1 MRPHGQAQEDRSPGE
16 FNCLQLSTTKA
27 DLQITNW
34 LHQFHCNPQS
44 TDKIS
49 LIKEVATCAYLMVI
63 QTPRLCNDVAFL
75 PPQKD
80 QPNAIVCSPVLA
92 EDEIEAYEQDLQALK
107 QEAKTANVWEATEEA
122 AKVFFRG
129 MTGGSSGSDA
139 GIQKPQQAQ
148 PQIVGDILV
157 GGHAVVPTDLK
168 LKKSQIVED
177 GEKYVDTVASSD
189 GKMLS
194 KEAIEKLGLGD
205 PQAVEKLSK
214 KLEEIAEGAAWKLDV
229 VDTPWERKYRAIIGT
244 KEEDEVEGRADEAEK
259 EDGEAK
265 KEEGEAK
272 KEEGEAKKEG
282 QGEDRDKREGS
293 EEEYYK
299 EEL

>member
-1 MRPHGQAQEDRSPGE
+1 
-16 FNCLQLSTTKA
+16 
-27 DLQITNW
+27 
-34 LHQFHCNPQS
+34 
-44 TDKIS
+44 
-49 LIKEVATCAYLMVI
+49 MVI
-63 QTPRLCNDVAFL
+63 QTPRLCNDVAFF

-107 QEAKTANVWEATEEA
+107 QEVKTANVWEATEEA

-129 MTGGSSGSDA
+129 MTGVSSGSDA

-157 GGHAVVPTDLK
+157 GGHAVVPTDFE
-168 LKKSQIVED
+168 LKKSQIVGS

-189 GKMLS
+189 GKVMS
-194 KEAIEKLGLGD
+194 KEALEKLGLGD
-205 PQAVEKLSK
+205 PREVEQLSK
-214 KLEEIAEGAAWKLDV
+214 ELEEIAEGAGWKLDV
-229 VDTPWERKYRAIIGT
+229 VDTPRGRKYKGIIST
-244 KEEDEVEGRADEAEK
+244 KEEDEVEEGADEAEK
-259 EDGEAK
+259 ED
-265 KEEGEAK
+265 GEAK